1 MCGSFVDPSLGE
13 FSAGADWA
21 RKQGVRLE
29 RVNLATQ
36 PMDFVDHPLVK
47 AILGGPPGETSLPVS
62 LVDGQNAL
70 IETVRTRYA
79 VGRNEA
85 GGAGRSGLSGNT
97 FLSRCLYRLVKRRGK
112 EKTAPFFSVR

>member
-79 VGRNEA
+79 VGRNVRPEEPVGPASPATLSSPVVSA
-85 GGAGRSGLSGNT
+85 GL
-97 FLSRCLYRLVKRRGK
+97 
-112 EKTAPFFSVR
+112 